1 LAFLIVIFL
10 FAQNSKKTK
19 KKKKKNFEKKFKT
32 SSIDIIFILAMVY

>member
-19 KKKKKNFEKKFKT
+19 KKKKIEKKFKT

>member
-10 FAQNSKKTK
+10 FAQNSKKPK
-19 KKKKKNFEKKFKT
+19 KKKKFEKKFKT